1 MLRLQLELTT
11 IDHRLFKQGDAMFYF
26 EDEFYN
32 VDDDVNNELP
42 ITDFNHVIDARNY
55 LNV

>member
-26 EDEFYN
+26 EDEFYG

-42 ITDFNHVIDARNY
+42 ITDFNHV
-55 LNV
+55 